1 MTIFDTRGGV
11 LTPTDPR
18 KAANKQSL
26 GYNLGTVCP
35 GETIG
40 NSKTEFYRIL
50 CTSKSEAAVN
60 NKTAL

>member
-18 KAANKQSL
+18 KAANKG

-40 NSKTEFYRIL
+40 NSKTEFYKIL